1 MLMSL
6 GERNGRFK
14 ILMRNNSVNDVA
26 SIAQSSFS
34 IQDFAEGYFNRLRN
48 VLATLDLD
56 RLEELATELESAR
69 VEGRTIFVAG
79 NGGSAT
85 TATSMANDLGFDILK
100 KTGVERSFRV
110 HALTDNLAAIT
121 AVANDVGYD
130 RIFLDQMRI
139 HFRPGDTLIVISAS
153 GNSPNVV
160 AAAEW
165 AKEHKGKVIGL
176 VGFDGGRLSELA
188 DILLHCVTEPTEY
201 GPVEDTHLIL
211 NHVLA
216 HWFQARLRK

>member
-1 MLMSL
+1 MSDVTSMAL
-6 GERNGRFK
+6 G
-14 ILMRNNSVNDVA
+14 
-26 SIAQSSFS
+26 SSS
-34 IQDFAEGYFNRLRN
+34 IQEFAESYFNRLRI
-48 VLATLDLD
+48 VLDSLDLNQ
-56 RLEELATELESAR
+56 LGEFAAELELART
-69 VEGRTIFVAG
+69 EGRTIFVAG

-100 KTGVERSFRV
+100 KTGVKDTFRV

-139 HFRPGDTLIVISAS
+139 HFRPGDLLIVISAS

-165 AKEHKGKVIGL
+165 AKEHNGKVITL
-176 VGFDGGRLSELA
+176 VGFEGGRLAKVA
-188 DILLHCVTEPTEY
+188 DIVLHCVTDSAEY
-201 GPVEDTHLIL
+201 GPVEDAHLVL

-216 HWFQARLRK
+216 HWFQARLGKQG